1 MKHLLRAFVLLL
13 PLLASGRLAAQC
25 QAAFTYTTNGNTIT
39 FTDASTSSSGTIVN
53 WLWTFGD
60 LTAPSTTQNP
70 VHSYTACGMYVVT
83 LNIVTN
89 TFCSSSFSDTIL
101 VNGGTTPTYTANVN
115 NTNGN
120 TAFQAQPISPALTYT
135 WDFGDSSTGTG
146 VAPTHTY
153 ATSGTYNVCL
163 VVSDTAGICS
173 DTICD
178 TVNVNLVPPSCN
190 ATFTTTVNNATAFFT
205 ASPAN
210 LGWNYNWNFGDN
222 TTGTGII
229 TSHQYQASG
238 TYTVCLTIVDSA
250 NNCTST
256 ICDTVTISISCA
268 ATFTNTGNA
277 NLQTFN
283 ATPLNINWTYSWDF
297 GDNTFGNGVITTHTY
312 TSTGTFTVCLTV
324 TDSALNCTSTF
335 CDTVNIPTQTTCPV
349 TFTNVNLLGT
359 QTFSAQPLSI
369 FNTYTWTFGDN
380 TTGTGAVT
388 THTYLAPGTYTVCV
402 TMTTQLGCTS
412 TFCDTVNVGPIG
424 MAEQELANSI
434 TVYPNP
440 FAETISVAF
449 ENGFASPV
457 TISLLDVTGRVLTE
471 EKAVSVHSSNGV
483 ITLRADHL
491 QAGAYLLR
499 VRTEHG
505 TVSRMIIRNE

>member
-13 PLLASGRLAAQC
+13 PLLVSGRLAAQC
-25 QAAFTYTTNGNTIT
+25 QAAFTWTANGNAIT
-39 FTDASTSSSGTIVN
+39 FTDASTTSSGSISS
-53 WLWTFGD
+53 WFWTFGD
-60 LTAPSTTQNP
+60 LTAPSTAQNP
-70 VHSYTACGMYVVT
+70 LHNYTACGMYVVT

-101 VNGGTTPTYTANVN
+101 VNGGTTPSYTANVN

-120 TAFQAQPISPALTYT
+120 TTFQAQPVSPALTYT

-153 ATSGTYNVCL
+153 TASGTYNVCL
-163 VVSDTAGICS
+163 VVADTAGICS

-190 ATFTTTVNNATAFFT
+190 ATFTANINNATALFT
-205 ASPAN
+205 ASPAQ
-210 LGWNYNWNFGDN
+210 LGWTYSWNFGDN
-222 TTGTGII
+222 TTGTGVI
-229 TSHQYQASG
+229 TTHQYQASG
-238 TYTVCLTIVDSA
+238 TYTVCLTVTDSA

-256 ICDTVTISISCA
+256 ICDTITISISCA

-283 ATPLNINWTYSWDF
+283 ATPLNVNWTYSWDF

-335 CDTVNIPTQTTCPV
+335 CDTVNIPTQSTCPV
-349 TFTNVNLLGT
+349 TFTNVSLLGT

-369 FNTYTWTFGDN
+369 FNTYTWSFGDN

-412 TFCDTVNVGPIG
+412 TYCDTVNVAPVGL
-424 MAEQELANSI
+424 AEQELANNI
-434 TVYPNP
+434 TIYPNP
-440 FAETISVAF
+440 FNEQLQLRY
-449 ENGFASPV
+449 NGNSTGPV
-457 TISLLDVTGRVLTE
+457 TLRLNDLTGRVILEKTVTLVSGNTLTVE
-471 EKAVSVHSSNGV
+471 TAALHSGV
-483 ITLRADHL
+483 
-491 QAGAYLLR
+491 YLLQC
-499 VRTEHG
+499 TTAAG
-505 TVSRMIIRNE
+505 TFTRKIIRE